1 MRFDRERRI
10 PMKKSR
16 TILVADDEKEIRSL
30 MRVYLEK
37 DGYDVIEAENGAE
50 VLKRLDETVDLMILD
65 IMMPQIDGIEVLKKV
80 RKNNNIPIIIVSAK
94 SEGYERILGLD
105 LGADDYMTKPF
116 DPLELVARVSSNIRR
131 FYQLGSKGNEYQENI
146 IVRDITLDTQECILL
161 VNNTRIT
168 LTSVEYKV
176 LHLLMSH
183 PGRVFTKQQIYEAGW
198 GEISVV
204 DDNSIMVVISKIRN
218 KLNDNKDKYITT
230 IRGLGYRFEK

>member
-1 MRFDRERRI
+1 
-10 PMKKSR
+10 MKKSR

-37 DGYDVIEAENGAE
+37 DGYDVTEAENGAE
-50 VLKRLDETVDLMILD
+50 VLKRLDESVDLMVLD

>member
-1 MRFDRERRI
+1 MRFDRERRR

-146 IVRDITLDTQECILL
+146 IIRDITLDTQECILL